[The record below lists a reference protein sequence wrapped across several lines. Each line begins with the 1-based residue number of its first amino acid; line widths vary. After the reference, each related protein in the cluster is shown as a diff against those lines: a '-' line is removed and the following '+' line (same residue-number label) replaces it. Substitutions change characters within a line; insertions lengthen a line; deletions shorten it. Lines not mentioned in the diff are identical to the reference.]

1 MNTTRR
7 RFLTQSATLAGM
19 SAIAPGTLFAK
30 PSKVGANDKIRVAGI
45 GLGPRGRKDLKCFLD
60 QPDVR
65 FVAIA
70 DVQEERREIIRKTVN
85 RHYGN
90 EDCKSYIDMQEIL
103 ERDDIDAVL
112 IATGDRWHGTA
123 SIMAA
128 QAGKDIYCEKPC
140 TMSIEECQQLD
151 EAVISNK
158 RIYQGGMQR
167 RNVDNFQFAAQL
179 ARSGKLGKLKE
190 LHAGIWLPVPV
201 KPNLPGEPQPD
212 ASVCDWNAWVGPAPA
227 KPYNLKYLR
236 GGWRHYQ
243 GFSAGWGLHD
253 WASHT
258 LNMCQWAIDADDT
271 VPVEYW
277 FADNEL
283 RARYA
288 NGVELVM
295 RLAGFEKEGDW
306 LGLGSCPVRF
316 VGDKGWVEAGDFSKI
331 AYSDAALAGGHE
343 PAEMF
348 GIDPVKHI
356 REFVDSIKSRKATAC
371 NSTVV
376 RKTEVACHASA
387 ISWKLGRRLKFDPAK
402 EAFIG
407 DDEANAL
414 CSYQRRAPFTV

>member
-7 RFLTQSATLAGM
+7 SFLTRSATLAGL
-19 SAIAPGTLFAK
+19 SAIAPSSLLANK
-30 PSKVGANDKIRVAGI
+30 PAVSANDQITVAGI
-45 GLGPRGRKDLKCFLD
+45 GLGPRGRKVLKCFLD

-70 DVQEERREIIRKTVN
+70 DVQAERREIIRRTVN

-90 EDCKSYIDMQEIL
+90 EDCKSVVEMEEIL

-128 QAGKDIYCEKPC
+128 RAGKDIYCEKPC
-140 TMSIEECQQLD
+140 TMSIEECRELD
-151 EAVISNK
+151 EAVLANK

-167 RNVDNFQFAAQL
+167 RNVDNFQLAAEL
-179 ARSGKLGKLKE
+179 ARSGKLGKLE
-190 LHAGIWLPVPV
+190 SLHAGIWLPVPV
-201 KPNLPGEPQPD
+201 QPNLPGEEQPGPE
-212 ASVCDWNAWVGPAPA
+212 VIDWDRWVGPAPA
-227 KPYNLKYLR
+227 RPYNQKYVR
-236 GGWRHYQ
+236 GRWRHYE

-258 LNMCQWAIDADDT
+258 VNMCQWAVDVDDSA
-271 VPVEYW
+271 PVEYW
-277 FADNEL
+277 TEDNRL
-283 RARYA
+283 MARYA

-295 RLAGFEKEGDW
+295 RLAGFKKEGDW

-331 AYSDAALAGGHE
+331 AYSDESIAGGKTH
-343 PAEMF
+343 AEMM
-348 GIDPVKHI
+348 GIDPSKHV
-356 REFVDSIKSRKATAC
+356 REFLDSIGSRKAPSC

-376 RKTEVACHASA
+376 RHTEVACHAAA

-402 EAFIG
+402 GEFIG
-407 DDEANAL
+407 DSEANAL
-414 CSYQRRAPFTV
+414 RSYTRRAPFTV